1 MRRTSEAV
9 MMALT
14 CSKLTTIALSRP
26 RMEEGYERTGSRTLR
41 SRAGN
46 PVRRI
51 MECFPTSSSRACPV
65 SDTTIQ
71 LFTPV
76 VPTPFRLILLTIRT
90 YVQISKYQNLSIHI
104 NTIAKKKNKKQ
115 KHKRNLFTFRLFL
128 FLFFISFH

>member
-1 MRRTSEAV
+1 MRRSSEAV

-14 CSKLTTIALSRP
+14 CSKLTTMALSRP

>member
-1 MRRTSEAV
+1 MRRSSEAV

-14 CSKLTTIALSRP
+14 CSKLTTMALSRP
-26 RMEEGYERTGSRTLR
+26 RMEEGYERTGSRTLG

-51 MECFPTSSSRACPV
+51 MECFPTSSSRECPV

>member
-1 MRRTSEAV
+1 MRRSSEAV

>member
-1 MRRTSEAV
+1 MRRSSEAV

-14 CSKLTTIALSRP
+14 CSKLTTMALSRP

-104 NTIAKKKNKKQ
+104 NTIAKKKKQ
-115 KHKRNLFTFRLFL
+115 KTKT
-128 FLFFISFH
+128 